1 MATKREKEYE
11 EAAAQRGGAGR
22 GNEASDTDP
31 APGKPK
37 RPAGGEA
44 PGAADM
50 DKPAGEKTA
59 GQKQRNGKQAAEPGG
74 EKPTA
79 KGKAAEPGGEEPT
92 AKGKSSEP
100 GGEKSTAKG
109 KSAEPDGEKP
119 SEKGKAAEPGG
130 ENPTAK
136 GKAAEPDGENPTAK
150 GKEAEPGGG
159 KSTAGGTEKEPG
171 KSLGGQTR
179 ALEKIWSRR
188 MALIGLKRIY
198 ETALEGARIEIR
210 DEDGALVEVKFNP
223 SAANAA
229 TKAIEAAN
237 KMLGYAAP
245 EEEKAGAS
253 LFSVELGE
261 AEDFAE

>member
-79 KGKAAEPGGEEPT
+79 KGKAAEPGGE
-92 AKGKSSEP
+92 
-100 GGEKSTAKG
+100 KSTV
-109 KSAEPDGEKP
+109 
-119 SEKGKAAEPGG
+119 KGKAAE
-130 ENPTAK
+130 A
-136 GKAAEPDGENPTAK
+136 
-150 GKEAEPGGG
+150 GGG

-171 KSLGGQTR
+171 KSPGGQTR

>member
-44 PGAADM
+44 SGAADVDRPAGGEAPGAADVDRPAGGEAPGAADM

-59 GQKQRNGKQAAEPGG
+59 GQKQRNGKQAAESGG
-74 EKPTA
+74 EKPAA
-79 KGKAAEPGGEEPT
+79 KGKA
-92 AKGKSSEP
+92 
-100 GGEKSTAKG
+100 
-109 KSAEPDGEKP
+109 
-119 SEKGKAAEPGG
+119 
-130 ENPTAK
+130 
-136 GKAAEPDGENPTAK
+136 
-150 GKEAEPGGG
+150 AEPGGG

-171 KSLGGQTR
+171 KSPGGQTR

-253 LFSVELGE
+253 LLSVELGE

>member
-11 EAAAQRGGAGR
+11 KENA
-22 GNEASDTDP
+22 
-31 APGKPK
+31 
-37 RPAGGEA
+37 
-44 PGAADM
+44 
-50 DKPAGEKTA
+50 DKPAERAADEPFSKTDKQQGASPRADEPCEKKRQASPRTDEPCEKKRKASPRTDEPQKKKQQKDEQQKDKPPKDKQTA
-59 GQKQRNGKQAAEPGG
+59 EGRTTPGG
-74 EKPTA
+74 
-79 KGKAAEPGGEEPT
+79 
-92 AKGKSSEP
+92 S
-100 GGEKSTAKG
+100 
-109 KSAEPDGEKP
+109 
-119 SEKGKAAEPGG
+119 
-130 ENPTAK
+130 
-136 GKAAEPDGENPTAK
+136 
-150 GKEAEPGGG
+150 
-159 KSTAGGTEKEPG
+159 
-171 KSLGGQTR
+171 TR
-179 ALEKIWSRR
+179 ALEKLWSRR

-245 EEEKAGAS
+245 GEEATGGG

>member
-44 PGAADM
+44 SGAAEVDKPAGGEASGAADVDRPAGGEAPGAADVDKPAGGEAPGAADV
-50 DKPAGEKTA
+50 DKPAGEKAA
-59 GQKQRNGKQAAEPGG
+59 GQKQRNGKQAAEPDG
-74 EKPTA
+74 ENPTA
-79 KGKAAEPGGEEPT
+79 KGKAAEPGGE
-92 AKGKSSEP
+92 KS
-100 GGEKSTAKG
+100 
-109 KSAEPDGEKP
+109 
-119 SEKGKAAEPGG
+119 
-130 ENPTAK
+130 
-136 GKAAEPDGENPTAK
+136 TAK
-150 GKEAEPGGG
+150 GKEAEPGGEKSTVKGKAAEAGGG

-171 KSLGGQTR
+171 KSPGGQTR